1 MTPNGPESNFHLYKP
16 DGINTFSLS
25 MGFLNEFK
33 TFISKGN
40 VMDLAIGVIIG
51 AAFGKIVA
59 SLVEDLCM
67 PILGKMVGGI
77 DFTGLKYVMSGTG
90 KDEVALRYGNFLQT
104 SFNFLIIAFCV
115 FLMVKAFNAMKRKQ
129 AAAPQSA
136 PELPADVKLLTE
148 IRDLLAK
155 R

>member
-1 MTPNGPESNFHLYKP
+1 MDERT
-16 DGINTFSLS
+16 IVRI
-25 MGFLNEFK
+25 MGFIQEFK

-51 AAFGKIVA
+51 AAFGKIVT
-59 SLVEDLCM
+59 SLVEDVFM
-67 PILGKMVGGI
+67 PILGKIVGGI
-77 DFTGLKYVMSGTG
+77 DFTGLKYVIRGTG

-104 SFNFLIIAFCV
+104 TFNFLIIAFCV
-115 FLMVKAFNAMKRKQ
+115 FLMVKALNAMKRKQ
-129 AAAPQSA
+129 ETAVETP
-136 PELPADVKLLTE
+136 PDVKLLTE

>member
-1 MTPNGPESNFHLYKP
+1 MAF
-16 DGINTFSLS
+16 IQ
-25 MGFLNEFK
+25 EFK

-51 AAFGKIVA
+51 AAFGKIVT
-59 SLVEDLCM
+59 SLVEDLIM
-67 PILGKMVGGI
+67 PSLSKVIGGI
-77 DFTGLKYVMSGTG
+77 DFTALKYVISGTG
-90 KDEVALRYGNFLQT
+90 KDEVAIRYGNFLQT

-115 FLMVKAFNAMKRKQ
+115 FLMVKALNAMKRKQ
-129 AAAPQSA
+129 EEAPTPP
-136 PELPADVKLLTE
+136 PEVPVDVKLLTE

>member
-1 MTPNGPESNFHLYKP
+1 
-16 DGINTFSLS
+16 
-25 MGFLNEFK
+25 MGFIHEFK

-51 AAFGKIVA
+51 AAFGKIVT
-59 SLVEDLCM
+59 SLVEDVFM
-67 PILGKMVGGI
+67 PVLGKIVGGI
-77 DFTGLKYVMSGTG
+77 DFTGLKYVISGTG
-90 KDEVALRYGNFLQT
+90 KDEVALRYGNFIQT

-115 FLMVKAFNAMKRKQ
+115 FLIVKALNSMKRRQEAK
-129 AAAPQSA
+129 AAPEPP
-136 PELPADVKLLTE
+136 PEVPADVKLLTE

>member
-1 MTPNGPESNFHLYKP
+1 
-16 DGINTFSLS
+16 
-25 MGFLNEFK
+25 MGFIQEFK

-51 AAFGKIVA
+51 AAFGKIVT
-59 SLVEDLCM
+59 SLVEDVFM
-67 PILGKMVGGI
+67 PVLGKIVGGI
-77 DFTGLKYVMSGTG
+77 DFTGLKYVISGTG
-90 KDEVALRYGNFLQT
+90 KDEVALRYGNFIQT

-115 FLMVKAFNAMKRKQ
+115 FLIVKALNSMKRRQEAK
-129 AAAPQSA
+129 AAPEPP
-136 PELPADVKLLTE
+136 PEVPADVKLLTE

>member
-1 MTPNGPESNFHLYKP
+1 
-16 DGINTFSLS
+16 
-25 MGFLNEFK
+25 MGFFNEFK

-59 SLVEDLCM
+59 SLVEDLFM
-67 PILGKMVGGI
+67 PILGKMIGGV
-77 DFTGLKYVMSGTG
+77 DFTGLKYVISGTG
-90 KDEVALRYGNFLQT
+90 KDEVALRYGNFIQT

-115 FLMVKAFNAMKRKQ
+115 FLMVKALNAMKRRSEA
-129 AAAPQSA
+129 AAAPEPA
-136 PELPADVKLLTE
+136 PEIPADVKLLTE

-155 R
+155 K

>member
-1 MTPNGPESNFHLYKP
+1 
-16 DGINTFSLS
+16 
-25 MGFLNEFK
+25 MGFFNEFK

-59 SLVEDLCM
+59 SLVEDVFM
-67 PILGKMVGGI
+67 PVLGKIIGGV
-77 DFTGLKYVMSGTG
+77 DFTGLKYVISGTG
-90 KDEVALRYGNFLQT
+90 KDEVALRYGNFVQT

-115 FLMVKAFNAMKRKQ
+115 FLMVRALNALKRRQ
-129 AAAPQSA
+129 EAAAPVRPP
-136 PELPADVKLLTE
+136 PEVRADVKLLTE

-155 R
+155 K